1 MLLAMMVALHAFSI
15 DAMLPALGDMGVD
28 LGISNENHRQAIITS
43 LFLGFSAGVLVYGFI
58 SDNVGRRS
66 PVIAG
71 FLIFLLA
78 SIICTFSTTFAMLLL
93 GRILQG
99 VGSAGPYV
107 IAVAIVRDRYQGRDM
122 AEIMS
127 LIMMVFIGI
136 PMIAPFIGQVFQQLA
151 GWRSIFVALTTFAV
165 ITLAWF
171 YLRQPE
177 TLDRDQRK
185 KLTVPG
191 TFKTVIEIFS
201 ERVTRTYIIVLAL
214 ISGAFITYL
223 STAQQVFHDMYGIG
237 EKLPLAIATLASMYG
252 LACFANARLVQ
263 KLGMRKLIRF
273 GLWVV
278 VASSLLCTLKIT
290 ISGDNLKLFE
300 FLLYMAVVVF
310 SFGFLFENVVT
321 LALDPMDHIAGAAM
335 SVITA
340 SSTLI
345 AVMISAVLGSLLD
358 KTVLPVVLGFA
369 ILCLLGQW
377 LHKQTGDKL
386 KENSLS

>member
-1 MLLAMMVALHAFSI
+1 
-15 DAMLPALGDMGVD
+15 
-28 LGISNENHRQAIITS
+28 
-43 LFLGFSAGVLVYGFI
+43 
-58 SDNVGRRS
+58 
-66 PVIAG
+66 
-71 FLIFLLA
+71 
-78 SIICTFSTTFAMLLL
+78 MLLL
-93 GRILQG
+93 GRVLQG
-99 VGSAGPYV
+99 VGAAGPYV

-252 LACFANARLVQ
+252 LACFANARLVH
-263 KLGMRKLIRF
+263 KFGMRKLIGF
-273 GLWVV
+273 GLWAV

-290 ISGDNLKLFE
+290 ISGDLSLI
-300 FLLYMAVVVF
+300 
-310 SFGFLFENVVT
+310 
-321 LALDPMDHIAGAAM
+321 HI
-335 SVITA
+335 
-340 SSTLI
+340 
-345 AVMISAVLGSLLD
+345 
-358 KTVLPVVLGFA
+358 
-369 ILCLLGQW
+369 
-377 LHKQTGDKL
+377 
-386 KENSLS
+386 